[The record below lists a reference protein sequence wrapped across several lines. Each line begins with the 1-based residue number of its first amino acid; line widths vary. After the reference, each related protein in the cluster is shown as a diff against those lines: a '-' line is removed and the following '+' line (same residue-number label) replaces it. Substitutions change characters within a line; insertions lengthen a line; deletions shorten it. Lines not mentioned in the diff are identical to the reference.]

1 MKMMIYI
8 DVLLVFNLYISYFLI
23 RSTALLLRIRI
34 STKRCLIAAAI
45 GSLSSLLILVPE
57 LPATVCVLIK
67 AAICIITVLVAF
79 GKGSKRD
86 VAMRSLVMLTVCFMY
101 SGLML
106 ALWSLASPLGMICS
120 NGVTYFDI
128 PISAIAVLTIICY
141 CAIKLI
147 RHFCDKRVNTCECA
161 VVSITNGGN
170 AVTLRGFAD
179 TGNGLCDPF
188 SGRPVI
194 ICTAASI
201 NGILPE
207 NVRKYLSRD
216 VESIEGIRLVPCNT
230 VTAEG
235 LIPIFSAEDI
245 SVEKKPVDAVIG
257 VSNGA
262 FNSEFDCI
270 FNPKIL
276 T

>member
-1 MKMMIYI
+1 MIIYI

-23 RSTALLLRIRI
+23 RSAALLLRIRI
-34 STKRCLIAAAI
+34 SPKRCLLAATA
-45 GSLSSLLILVPE
+45 GALSSLLIL
-57 LPATVCVLIK
+57 LPAIPTLICVLIK
-67 AAICIITVLVAF
+67 ASVGVITVLIAF

-86 VAMRSLVMLTVCFMY
+86 IAMRSLVILTVCFVY

-106 ALWSLASPLGMICS
+106 AVWNFAAPLGMVCS

-128 PISAIAVLTIICY
+128 PISAIAVLTIISY
-141 CAIKLI
+141 CIIKLI
-147 RHFCDKRVNTCECA
+147 RCFADKRINTCECA
-161 VVSITNGGN
+161 KVSITNGN
-170 AVTLRGFAD
+170 SSVTLNGFAD

-188 SGRPVI
+188 SGKPVI
-194 ICTAASI
+194 ICTADSL
-201 NGILPE
+201 NSILPD
-207 NVRKYLSRD
+207 NVRHYLDKD

-235 LIPIFSAEDI
+235 LIPIFTADTI
-245 SVEKKPVDAVIG
+245 SVDKKPVDAAIG
-257 VSNGA
+257 VSKGNFKA
-262 FNSEFDCI
+262 EFDCI